1 MLGGGPACP
10 QAGSLL
16 WTWEGTLLGESRSPA
31 LQSLPVLS
39 TAPPTHPGDVILNN
53 IVGSTL
59 LVTTARTGTAGV
71 EQRRAPAPL
80 LPLKPTCR

>member
-16 WTWEGTLLGESRSPA
+16 WTWEGALLGGSRSPA
-31 LQSLPVLS
+31 LQSLPGLS
-39 TAPPTHPGDVILNN
+39 TAPPTHPGDVIPTN
-53 IVGSTL
+53 IVGSTS

-71 EQRRAPAPL
+71 KRRRAPALL